1 MSRLIDRLL
10 DSASRQED
18 DPRPVQRMRLP
29 SVVGWGLIVLVVAI
43 YLATGIY
50 TVGASEEAL
59 VKRFGRYVRS
69 TGPGI
74 HYRLPAPFEQVITVD
89 VRQVRNVEIGFRTIS
104 PAPNPRYQ
112 SIISEAQMLT
122 GDGNITH
129 VEMAIQYRVKDA
141 PQLAF
146 HLISPHT
153 IVKQAAEAMLRE
165 EVATRTLD
173 ETLTELRDVIGIN
186 TMMAL
191 QALLDLYGAGISID
205 NVQLQAVKPPVEV
218 VSAFDDVNSARQDK
232 EKLINESERYAMD
245 IVPRARGQAQE
256 IANQADAYKQT
267 RTKGAEGDVAR
278 FREVLA
284 RYSVGEEVTRTRL
297 YIETMETILPGM
309 EKILISEDTGGILK
323 LLSLDGAGGELEQ

>member
-29 SVVGWGLIVLVVAI
+29 SVVGWGLVLLVAAI

-74 HYRLPAPFEQVITVD
+74 HYHLPAPFEQVVTVD
-89 VRQVRNVEIGFRTIS
+89 IRQVRNVEIGFRTIS

-141 PQLAF
+141 AMLAF
-146 HLISPHT
+146 NLISPHT

-186 TMMAL
+186 TLIAL
-191 QALLDLYGAGISID
+191 QELLDLYGAGISID
-205 NVQLQAVKPPVEV
+205 NVQLQAVKPPSEV
-218 VSAFDDVNSARQDK
+218 VSAFDDVNSAIQDK
-232 EKLINESERYAMD
+232 EKLINQAQRYSLD
-245 IVPRARGQAQE
+245 IIPRAGAGTGDLQPGRCV
-256 IANQADAYKQT
+256 QADADQG
-267 RTKGAEGDVAR
+267 RR
-278 FREVLA
+278 
-284 RYSVGEEVTRTRL
+284 
-297 YIETMETILPGM
+297 
-309 EKILISEDTGGILK
+309 GG
-323 LLSLDGAGGELEQ
+323 GGEVPRGSRPLLGGRGGHTNPSVHRGPGGHPSRDGEDPHQ